1 MRALHLGTIV
11 AVAAVL
17 CACGS
22 QEGSQPGG
30 VRLDYVS
37 TSESVALFTLE
48 NRSAGTMKISGSR
61 SSLTG
66 IDLYRGDY
74 FMRCTKNG
82 ESEDYRDGFRDP
94 PEFAEIRSGERVRLR
109 VHGDL
114 TQRYKS
120 GRCQLELIPLTGGTV
135 ESSEFVP

>member
-1 MRALHLGTIV
+1 VRALHLGAIV

-17 CACGS
+17 CACNPQVGS
-22 QEGSQPGG
+22 QSGG

-48 NRSAGTMKISGSR
+48 NRSAGTIKISGSR
-61 SSLTG
+61 RSLTG

-94 PEFAEIRSGERVRLR
+94 PEFAEIRSGESVNLR

-120 GRCQLELIPLTGGTV
+120 GRCHLELMPMTGGTL
-135 ESSEFVP
+135 ESSEFAP